1 MTSGEGK
8 QQVWQLCNLVAE
20 QEPVHTCGV
29 LITFKQ
35 TKITTVS
42 VVDYARLSHKQKTWS
57 QESSRWISYLKIEP
71 SPAP

>member
-35 TKITTVS
+35 TKIATVA
-42 VVDYARLSHKQKTWS
+42 VADCARLSQ
-57 QESSRWISYLKIEP
+57 SRKRGVRKAQDEFHI
-71 SPAP
+71 